1 MQRLAFRSPHLLFA
15 LAALAAC
22 GGGGSD
28 SDSDAGTDD
37 GAGVSELEFAGEQ
50 PFLPGLDID
59 TGWLPDGSPVAVKA
73 TASATGQVAVVAKAT
88 TDGETMTPVAGS
100 GSLSLEGAISFE
112 VSARIDTNG
121 IMYEGIV
128 DSFEYGIEP
137 ANQSF
142 DPFALDAPVTVMS
155 ALPAQELGKVP
166 IPSVPGASL
175 VMSVTGGDLET
186 SFQGTCAEAQGGF
199 GQYTGTITM
208 AGTVACAASV
218 EIEIPIVGTMT
229 FGPFPFD
236 VPIPPIESP
245 TDLGTLSLTTGE
257 PGMPMGICEDGGTA
271 TAADDAADTDAGD
284 TANDDV
290 VDDTGDASD
299 DGTGSDTVAD
309 TGDDTGS
316 DDDTGTSPG
325 DPSYPPLDENGC
337 PDGYVGVG
345 IGADPPNAV
354 CLPPC
359 DGSACPAPATG
370 AATAYCA
377 YNPDSTYTDCVTDM
391 DCVAPEFC
399 DGGFCSLQ
407 SSHCVLA
414 CDDVGMVCPDEMT
427 CVQGVCTYVE

>member
-1 MQRLAFRSPHLLFA
+1 MQRLAFASPHLLFA

-28 SDSDAGTDD
+28 SDSGSGTDD

-59 TGWLPDGSPVAVKA
+59 TGWLPEASPVAVKA

-88 TDGETMTPVAGS
+88 TDGETLTPVAGS
-100 GSLSLEGAISFE
+100 GSLSLEGAIAFE

-121 IMYEGIV
+121 IMYEGVV

-142 DPFALDAPVTVMS
+142 DPFALDAPITVMS

-186 SFQGTCAEAQGGF
+186 SFQGTCAEAQDGF

-236 VPIPPIESP
+236 VPIPAIESP

-257 PGMPMGICEDGGTA
+257 PGMPMGICDGGGTA

-290 VDDTGDASD
+290 AEDTSDDDTGV
-299 DGTGSDTVAD
+299 DTVAD
-309 TGDDTGS
+309 TGDDTGI
-316 DDDTGTSPG
+316 DDDTGTNPG
-325 DPSYPPLDENGC
+325 DPSYPAPDENGC
-337 PDGYVGVG
+337 PDGYIGVG
-345 IGADPPNAV
+345 IDTDPPNAF
-354 CLPPC
+354 CAPAC
-359 DGSACPAPATG
+359 EGSACPAPATG
-370 AATAYCA
+370 AAAPVCA
-377 YNPDSTYTDCVTDM
+377 FNPDSTYAECASDIDCVM
-391 DCVAPEFC
+391 PEFC
-399 DGGFCSLQ
+399 DSGVCALQ
-407 SSHCVLA
+407 PTHCALV

-427 CVQGVCTYVE
+427 CLAGACTYLQ